1 MGYRHYFFL
10 VDKKDVELVKDK
22 TYDELVEIAKNYGV
36 ETEEDDDEKYF
47 YFNNDKFMNKTEIYE
62 FGKLYWDDTADR
74 IYSKGVPLF
83 ENNETQKCFE
93 DYYPY
98 VMGKEAMLEA
108 INIYKEKII
117 KYYKSLIVDG
127 DTREFDYFYDIPPDA
142 VKTVEAARHIEDMLY
157 HWDRMGVV
165 DTDLDYERISN
176 SWMYEHQIFELVRLY
191 KSIDWE
197 NKYLLFYGW

>member
-1 MGYRHYFFL
+1 MGYRHYFYL

-22 TYDELVEIAKNYGV
+22 TYDELVEIARDYGV
-36 ETEEDDDEKYF
+36 KIEDEDGENYF
-47 YFNNDKFMNKTEIYE
+47 YFNDRKFMNKTEIYE

-83 ENNETQKCFE
+83 TNKATHEHFV

-98 VMGKEAMLEA
+98 VMGQDAMFEA
-108 INIYKEKII
+108 ITIYKDKII

-127 DTREFDYFYDIPPDA
+127 DTREFDYFYTIEPNSI
-142 VKTVEAARHIEDMLY
+142 KSVEVANHIEDILY

-165 DTDLDYERISN
+165 DTDLDHERISQ

-197 NKYLLFYGW
+197 NKCLLFYGW

>member
-10 VDKKDVELVKDK
+10 VDKKDVERVKDQ
-22 TYDELVEIAKNYGV
+22 TYDELVDIARNYGV
-36 ETEEDDDEKYF
+36 EIEDEDGESYF

-62 FGKLYWDDTADR
+62 FGKLYCDDTADR

-83 ENNETQKCFE
+83 TNEETQKCFV

-98 VMGKEAMLEA
+98 VMGKDAMLEA
-108 INIYKEKII
+108 ITIYKEKIV

-127 DTREFDYFYDIPPDA
+127 DTREFDYFYDVPPDA
-142 VKTVEAARHIEDMLY
+142 VKNVEVTRHIADMLY
-157 HWDRMGVV
+157 HWDRIGAVN
-165 DTDLDYERISN
+165 TDLDCERISN

-191 KSIDWE
+191 KNIDWE
-197 NKYLLFYGW
+197 NKCLLFYGW